1 MSTKTIAPSPIFCQ
15 KIGEGAIVLFPF
27 HQQLPFALPTALTI
41 VFVGITIFLSHYFAS
56 LFVRT
61 KIPDVLWLF
70 TIGLLLGPI
79 GGFVHPENFGGV
91 GPVFTT
97 ITLVFILFE
106 SGIDQRL
113 EPLIHSLSGTAKITT
128 YNFIGTCL
136 LAGGIAYFYTDLGV
150 LRSLMLGSI
159 VGGTSSAVVTTLAK
173 AFAMSTR
180 SSTILIL
187 ESAFSDVYTLA
198 VPLTLLTAY
207 KIGKVDVAFVTGQMI
222 AAFILAAMLGIAGAF
237 LWSVLLNR
245 MRTLQ
250 NTVFTTPAFVFI
262 IYGIVELLNYSGP
275 IAALMFGI
283 TLGNIDVLGPPIM
296 KNVISRK
303 PISLNDNERA
313 FFSEAVFLLRTF
325 FFVYIG
331 ISVKLQNWWYMVLGC
346 GITGALFLMRILIV
360 RLSVPRDTELK
371 DAAFMAAMIPKG
383 LGAAVLASLPAQ
395 QGVEGGDI
403 IQSVVFSIILC
414 STMLTTLLTFLVDKT
429 YLANI
434 YGGIFRLMGL
444 GRAPKNVVAPDTTE
458 ATTEINELPDPPI
471 EATDAPAQEKKPP
484 PMDEEQ
490 EMQERIKAIEKKQ
503 ARRSKRGGT

>member
-1 MSTKTIAPSPIFCQ
+1 M
-15 KIGEGAIVLFPF
+15 
-27 HQQLPFALPTALTI
+27 PTAYTI
-41 VFVGITIFLSHYFAS
+41 VFVGCTIFLSHYFAS

-70 TIGLLLGPI
+70 IIGLLLGPVF
-79 GGFVHPENFGGV
+79 GVVTPEKFGAV

-113 EPLIHSLSGTAKITT
+113 EPLINSLSGTAKITT
-128 YNFIGTCL
+128 YNFIGSL
-136 LAGGIAYFYTDLGV
+136 LVASAIAFFYTDLGL
-150 LRSLMLGSI
+150 LRSLVLGSI
-159 VGGTSSAVVTTLAK
+159 VGGTSSAVVTTLARQ
-173 AFAMSTR
+173 FPMTER
-180 SSTILIL
+180 SSTILVL
-187 ESAFSDVYTLA
+187 ESAFSDVFTLA

-207 KIGKVDVAFVTGQMI
+207 KIGRFDVASVTGQMF

-262 IYGIVELLNYSGP
+262 IYGFVEILNYSGP
-275 IAALMFGI
+275 IAALAFGI

-303 PISLNDNERA
+303 PISLTDHERA

-331 ISVKLQNWWYMVLGC
+331 ISVRFQDGWMFALGAA
-346 GITGALFLMRILIV
+346 ITGALFLARIFIV
-360 RLSVPRDTELK
+360 RLSVPRDTPLK

-383 LGAAVLASLPAQ
+383 LGAAVLASLPIQ
-395 QGVEGGDI
+395 QGIPGGEI

-414 STMLTTLLTFLVDKT
+414 TTLLTTLLTFLVDKT
-429 YLANI
+429 YLSSV
-434 YGGIFRLMGL
+434 YGWIFGVMGL
-444 GRAPKNVVAPDTTE
+444 GQKARSKEPEAEAVADTEQTENDEGQRADEEPK
-458 ATTEINELPDPPI
+458 
-471 EATDAPAQEKKPP
+471 APATE
-484 PMDEEQ
+484 
-490 EMQERIKAIEKKQ
+490 
-503 ARRSKRGGT
+503 

>member
-1 MSTKTIAPSPIFCQ
+1 M
-15 KIGEGAIVLFPF
+15 
-27 HQQLPFALPTALTI
+27 PTALTI
-41 VFVGITIFLSHYFAS
+41 VFVGCTIFLSHWFAA
-56 LFVRT
+56 LFART

-70 TIGLLLGPI
+70 IIGLLIGPVF
-79 GGFVHPENFGGV
+79 GWAKPESFGGV

-113 EPLIHSLSGTAKITT
+113 EPLINSLSGTAKITT
-128 YNFIGTCL
+128 YNFVGTCL
-136 LAGGIAYFYTDLGV
+136 VAGSIAYFNTDLGV

-159 VGGTSSAVVTTLAK
+159 VGGTSSAVVTTLARQFPMTK
-173 AFAMSTR
+173 R
-180 SSTILIL
+180 SSTILVL

-237 LWSVLLNR
+237 GWSILLNR

-250 NTVFTTPAFVFI
+250 NTVFTTPAFVFV

-275 IAALMFGI
+275 IAALAFGI

-296 KNVISRK
+296 RNAISRK

-331 ISVKLQNWWYMVLGC
+331 LSVRLYDWWPFALGAI
-346 GITGALFLMRILIV
+346 ITGALFLIRIPIV
-360 RLSVPRDTELK
+360 RFSVPRDTPLK

-395 QGVEGGDI
+395 QGVPGGEI
-403 IQSVVFSIILC
+403 IQSIVFSIILC
-414 STMLTTLLTFLVDKT
+414 TTMLTTVLTFLVDKT
-429 YLANI
+429 WLSNVYTW
-434 YGGIFRLMGL
+434 IFSVTGL
-444 GRAPKNVVAPDTTE
+444 GRQQTTDTPE
-458 ATTEINELPDPPI
+458 ESGADDIFE
-471 EATDAPAQEKKPP
+471 PAEKTSENGEKEPGN
-484 PMDEEQ
+484 
-490 EMQERIKAIEKKQ
+490 IEKEN
-503 ARRSKRGGT
+503 

>member
-1 MSTKTIAPSPIFCQ
+1 M
-15 KIGEGAIVLFPF
+15 
-27 HQQLPFALPTALTI
+27 PTAITI
-41 VFVGITIFLSHYFAS
+41 VFVGITIFMSHYFAS
-56 LFVRT
+56 LFTRT

-70 TIGLLLGPI
+70 TIGLLLGPVF
-79 GGFVHPENFGGV
+79 GVVHPADFGAV

-128 YNFIGTCL
+128 YNFFGTCL
-136 LAGGIAYFYTDLGV
+136 VAGSIAYFNTDLGV

-159 VGGTSSAVVTTLAK
+159 VGGTSSAVVTTLARQFPMTK
-173 AFAMSTR
+173 RT
-180 SSTILIL
+180 STILVL

-237 LWSVLLNR
+237 LWSILLNR

-296 KNVISRK
+296 KNIISRK
-303 PISLNDNERA
+303 PISLTDNERA

-331 ISVKLQNWWYMVLGC
+331 ISVHLQDWQPLMLGAI
-346 GITGALFLMRILIV
+346 ITAALFLIRIPIV
-360 RLSVPRDTELK
+360 RMSVPRDTPRK
-371 DAAFMAAMIPKG
+371 DAAFMATMIPKG

-395 QGVEGGDI
+395 QGIEGGET

-414 STMLTTLLTFLVDKT
+414 TTIFTTILTFLVDKT
-429 YLANI
+429 PLAAL
-434 YGGIFRLMGL
+434 YGWIFGL
-444 GRAPKNVVAPDTTE
+444 LGLDKSAPKDAVETTE
-458 ATTEINELPDPPI
+458 TVEIETI
-471 EATDAPAQEKKPP
+471 ETAEQPQSETDE
-484 PMDEEQ
+484 
-490 EMQERIKAIEKKQ
+490 
-503 ARRSKRGGT
+503 S

>member
-1 MSTKTIAPSPIFCQ
+1 M
-15 KIGEGAIVLFPF
+15 
-27 HQQLPFALPTALTI
+27 PTALSI
-41 VFVGITIFLSHYFAS
+41 VFVGLIIFLSHYFAS
-56 LFVRT
+56 LFART

-70 TIGLLLGPI
+70 TIGLLIGPV
-79 GGFVHPENFGGV
+79 GGFVRPENFGAV

-106 SGIDQRL
+106 SGIEQRL
-113 EPLIHSLSGTAKITT
+113 EPLISSLSGTAKITT

-136 LAGGIAYFYTDLGV
+136 LAGAVAYFFTDLGII
-150 LRSLMLGSI
+150 RSLILGSI
-159 VGGTSSAVVTTLAK
+159 VGGTSSAVVTTLVK
-173 AFAMSTR
+173 QFSIGER
-180 SSTILIL
+180 SRTILIL

-198 VPLTLLTAY
+198 VPLTLLTVY
-207 KIGKVDVAFVTGQMI
+207 KMGKIDIAFVTGQMI
-222 AAFILAAMLGIAGAF
+222 AALILAVMLGIAGAF
-237 LWSVLLNR
+237 LWSILLNR

-275 IAALMFGI
+275 LAALAFGI

-331 ISVKLQNWWYMVLGC
+331 ISVRLQDQHLMALGAA
-346 GITGALFLMRILIV
+346 ITGILFLARVLIV
-360 RLSVPRDTELK
+360 QISVPRDTK
-371 DAAFMAAMIPKG
+371 ARDAAFMACIIPKG

-395 QGVEGGDI
+395 QGIPGGET

-414 STMLTTLLTFLVDKT
+414 STILTTVLTFLVDKT
-429 YLANI
+429 MFSNI
-434 YGGIFRLMGL
+434 YTWMFRSFGL
-444 GRAPKNVVAPDTTE
+444 EKSS
-458 ATTEINELPDPPI
+458 LP
-471 EATDAPAQEKKPP
+471 EQKK
-484 PMDEEQ
+484 
-490 EMQERIKAIEKKQ
+490 A
-503 ARRSKRGGT
+503 A

>member
-1 MSTKTIAPSPIFCQ
+1 M
-15 KIGEGAIVLFPF
+15 
-27 HQQLPFALPTALTI
+27 PTALTI
-41 VFVGITIFLSHYFAS
+41 VFVGCTIFLSHYFAS
-56 LFVRT
+56 LFTRT

-70 TIGLLLGPI
+70 TIGLLLGPVF
-79 GGFVHPENFGGV
+79 GVVTPEKFGAV

-113 EPLIHSLSGTAKITT
+113 EPLINSLSGTAKITT
-128 YNFIGTCL
+128 YNFFGSL
-136 LAGGIAYFYTDLGV
+136 LVAGAIAFFYTDLGL
-150 LRSLMLGSI
+150 LRSLVLGSI
-159 VGGTSSAVVTTLAK
+159 VGGTSSAVVTTLARQFPMTK
-173 AFAMSTR
+173 R
-180 SSTILIL
+180 SSTILVL
-187 ESAFSDVYTLA
+187 ESAFSDVFTLA

-207 KIGKVDVAFVTGQMI
+207 KIGKFDVAFVTGQMI

-262 IYGIVELLNYSGP
+262 IYGFVEILNYSGP
-275 IAALMFGI
+275 IAALAFGI

-303 PISLNDNERA
+303 PISLTDHERA

-331 ISVKLQNWWYMVLGC
+331 ISVRFQDGWMFALGAA
-346 GITGALFLMRILIV
+346 ITGALFLARIFIV
-360 RLSVPRDTELK
+360 RLSVPRDTPLK

-383 LGAAVLASLPAQ
+383 LGAAVLASLPVQ
-395 QGVEGGDI
+395 QGIPGGEI

-414 STMLTTLLTFLVDKT
+414 TTLLTTVLAFLVDKT
-429 YLANI
+429 LLSSV
-434 YGGIFRLMGL
+434 YGWIFGVMGL
-444 GRAPKNVVAPDTTE
+444 GKS
-458 ATTEINELPDPPI
+458 
-471 EATDAPAQEKKPP
+471 
-484 PMDEEQ
+484 EQ
-490 EMQERIKAIEKKQ
+490 EVGRDLEAAEPKVEDETQDNRPSNQ
-503 ARRSKRGGT
+503 

>member
-1 MSTKTIAPSPIFCQ
+1 M
-15 KIGEGAIVLFPF
+15 
-27 HQQLPFALPTALTI
+27 PTALTI
-41 VFVGITIFLSHYFAS
+41 VFVGCTIFISHWFAS
-56 LFVRT
+56 LFART

-70 TIGLLLGPI
+70 TIGLIIGPVC
-79 GGFVHPENFGGV
+79 GWVKPENFGAV

-113 EPLIHSLSGTAKITT
+113 EPLINSLSGTAKITT
-128 YNFIGTCL
+128 YNFVATCL
-136 LAGGIAYFYTDLGV
+136 VAGGIAYFYTDLGL

-159 VGGTSSAVVTTLAK
+159 VGGTSSAVVTTLARV
-173 AFAMSTR
+173 FPMTDR
-180 SSTILIL
+180 SRTILVL

-198 VPLTLLTAY
+198 VPLTLLSAY

-237 LWSVLLNR
+237 GWSILLNR

-250 NTVFTTPAFVFI
+250 NTVFTTPAFVFV
-262 IYGIVELLNYSGP
+262 IYGIVELLGYSGP
-275 IAALMFGI
+275 IAALTFGV

-296 KNVISRK
+296 RKAISSK

-331 ISVKLQNWWYMVLGC
+331 ISVRLYDWWPFALGAI
-346 GITGALFLMRILIV
+346 ITGTLFLIRIPVV
-360 RLSVPRDTELK
+360 RLSVPRDTSPK

-395 QGVEGGDI
+395 QGVTGGET

-414 STMLTTLLTFLVDKT
+414 STLLTTLLTFLVDKT
-429 YLANI
+429 WLSYF
-434 YGGIFRLMGL
+434 YEWIFRLTGL
-444 GRAPKNVVAPDTTE
+444 GKQRAGEVSEEPGEDESDYAEKFSAEFESVKKENA
-458 ATTEINELPDPPI
+458 
-471 EATDAPAQEKKPP
+471 EKK
-484 PMDEEQ
+484 D
-490 EMQERIKAIEKKQ
+490 
-503 ARRSKRGGT
+503 

>member
-1 MSTKTIAPSPIFCQ
+1 M
-15 KIGEGAIVLFPF
+15 
-27 HQQLPFALPTALTI
+27 PTALTI
-41 VFVGITIFLSHYFAS
+41 VFVGCTVFLSHYFAG
-56 LFVRT
+56 LFART

-79 GGFVHPENFGGV
+79 GHVVGPENFGAV

-97 ITLVFILFE
+97 ITLIFILFE

-136 LAGGIAYFYTDLGV
+136 VAGSITYFYTDLGI
-150 LRSLMLGSI
+150 LRSLVLGSI
-159 VGGTSSAVVTTLAK
+159 VGGTSSAVVTTLARVFPMAK
-173 AFAMSTR
+173 R

-207 KIGKVDVAFVTGQMI
+207 KVGKFDVAFVTGQMI
-222 AAFILAAMLGIAGAF
+222 AAFLLAAMLGIAGAF
-237 LWSVLLNR
+237 LWSILLNR

-250 NTVFTTPAFVFI
+250 NTIFTTPAFVFI
-262 IYGIVELLNYSGP
+262 IYGIVEVLNYSGP
-275 IAALMFGI
+275 IAALAFGI

-303 PISLNDNERA
+303 PISLTDHERA

-331 ISVKLQNWWYMVLGC
+331 ISVRLQDWWMFALGAV
-346 GITGALFLMRILIV
+346 ITGALFLIRIPIV
-360 RLSVPRDTELK
+360 RLAVPRDTPLK

-395 QGVEGGDI
+395 QGIPGGEV
-403 IQSVVFSIILC
+403 IQSVVFAIILC
-414 STMLTTLLTFLVDKT
+414 STMFTTILTFLVDKT
-429 YLANI
+429 WLANVYI
-434 YGGIFRLMGL
+434 WIFRLTGL
-444 GRAPKNVVAPDTTE
+444 GKMKTA
-458 ATTEINELPDPPI
+458 LP
-471 EATDAPAQEKKPP
+471 PA
-484 PMDEEQ
+484 DESEQ
-490 EMQERIKAIEKKQ
+490 L
-503 ARRSKRGGT
+503 TLPTPNP